1 MNFALKVAQRLKI
14 QNRKLVVAW
23 IAMLS
28 AVVAAGALGYNW
40 KDANA
45 PLILGG
51 ETCVSY
57 HSGKMYICRQGE
69 KEYLVVPMNA
79 P

>member
-28 AVVAAGALGYNW
+28 AIVAAGALGYNW
-40 KDANA
+40 KDTNA
-45 PLILGG
+45 PLVLGG
-51 ETCVSY
+51 DTCISY
-57 HSGKMYICRQGE
+57 DSGKMFICQQGE
-69 KEYLVVPMNA
+69 KEYLVVPMN